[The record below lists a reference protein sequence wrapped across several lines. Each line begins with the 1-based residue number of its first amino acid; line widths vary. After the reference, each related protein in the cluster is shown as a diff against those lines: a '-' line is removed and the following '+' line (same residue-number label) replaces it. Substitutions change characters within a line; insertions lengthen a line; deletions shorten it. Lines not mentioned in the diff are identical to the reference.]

1 MRTINTLRFQAIQK
15 MKQTIETAISEFGKA
30 AKAKLANPVA
40 TGQPED
46 QIRAPFEQ
54 LLLDIATLSGLPTG
68 SVVAVGESSVSDL
81 KTRPDYAV
89 TVQKSLVGFVEL
101 KAPGKGCDPRK
112 FKDPHD
118 KGQWERLCSLPNLLY
133 TDGNGFSL
141 WQDGKLVGTVLHLDG
156 DIESSGAKLAPP
168 PGLQTLF
175 ENFLRWQPVAPRS
188 ARDLAH
194 TTARL
199 CRLLRDEV
207 TEQLGLK
214 SEALTSL
221 ATDWRTLLFPDA
233 TDERFADGYAQAVTF
248 GMLMAR
254 AKGIPLGKG
263 LQLAAS
269 ELTKSSSLIGAALR
283 LLTENSENQQTL
295 KTSLD
300 TLTRVLDAVDWNK
313 ISKGQPD
320 AWLYFYEEFLAIYD
334 NDLRKLTGSYYTPPE
349 VVSAMVALVD
359 EALCSERFALHA
371 GLAAPSVTLA
381 DPATGTGTFMLGVL
395 RRIAQRVREDQGE
408 GAVTGIIQ
416 AALKR
421 LIAFEIQL
429 GPFAVAQLRILAEV
443 LDLTGSTSNEPLRMF
458 VTDTLGNPYDDAE
471 WIPGILA
478 AIGKSRKDAN
488 KIKRDESITVVIGN
502 PPYKEK
508 AKGRGGWVEQGNPN
522 AKAPAPLEAWMP
534 PAEWGV
540 GAHSKHLRNLYVYF
554 WRWATWKVFD
564 HSPEHN
570 KGIVSFITVAGFL
583 AGPGF
588 QKMRD
593 YLRRTCDD
601 IWVIDCS
608 PEGLQPDVPTR
619 IFQGVQQPVC
629 IVMVS
634 RSKKTNLDTPSSV
647 RFRALPIGK
656 REIKFDALT
665 SIHLND
671 TEWTDCPTD
680 WRAPFL
686 PASQGAWGTFPAL
699 EDLFVYNGSGVMPG
713 RTWIIAPDCDSLESR
728 WKNLLS
734 APNSEKEKL
743 FHPHLRNGEPGDK
756 HSKKIVP
763 TPLHG
768 FPVNKKS
775 VAEEDLSDA
784 HTVMYGFRSFDRQ
797 FIIPDARLI
806 NQPNPELW
814 NCRSNRQIFATA
826 LSRMSPANGPGLT
839 FTDLVPDLDH
849 YSARGGRVFPLWR
862 DDKAQQPNLPPS
874 LLPHLSETYSASKNA
889 EDLIA
894 YIAAVA
900 AHPAY
905 TAKFQDDLST
915 PGLRIPMTADAAL
928 FAEAAELGRRVL
940 WLHTFGE
947 RMIDPKHGRPAG
959 PPRLPAPSMPTI
971 PKAGAISSA
980 PDEMPD
986 TINYDV
992 GKHRL
997 LVGHGFIENVPLAL
1011 WQYEVSGKRV
1021 LLQWFSYRK
1030 KHRERPIIGD
1040 RRPPSPL
1047 SDIQPDRWLPEYTT
1061 ELLNVL
1067 NVLGLLVELEPMQ
1080 ADLLERICAGSLIS
1094 REELKTSGA
1103 LEVPAVPKKPK
1114 NKKEKPLHLF
1124 HN

>member
-1 MRTINTLRFQAIQK
+1 
-15 MKQTIETAISEFGKA
+15 
-30 AKAKLANPVA
+30 
-40 TGQPED
+40 
-46 QIRAPFEQ
+46 
-54 LLLDIATLSGLPTG
+54 
-68 SVVAVGESSVSDL
+68 
-81 KTRPDYAV
+81 
-89 TVQKSLVGFVEL
+89 
-101 KAPGKGCDPRK
+101 
-112 FKDPHD
+112 
-118 KGQWERLCSLPNLLY
+118 
-133 TDGNGFSL
+133 
-141 WQDGKLVGTVLHLDG
+141 
-156 DIESSGAKLAPP
+156 
-168 PGLQTLF
+168 
-175 ENFLRWQPVAPRS
+175 
-188 ARDLAH
+188 
-194 TTARL
+194 
-199 CRLLRDEV
+199 
-207 TEQLGLK
+207 
-214 SEALTSL
+214 
-221 ATDWRTLLFPDA
+221 
-233 TDERFADGYAQAVTF
+233 
-248 GMLMAR
+248 
-254 AKGIPLGKG
+254 
-263 LQLAAS
+263 
-269 ELTKSSSLIGAALR
+269 LIGAALR

-349 VVSAMVALVD
+349 VVGAMVALVD
-359 EALCSERFALHA
+359 EALSSERFGLHA

-408 GAVTGIIQ
+408 GAVPGVIQ

-443 LDLTGSTSNEPLRMF
+443 LDLTGSASNEPLRMF

-488 KIKRDESITVVIGN
+488 KIKREESITVVIGN

-534 PAEWGV
+534 PAEWGA
-540 GAHSKHLRNLYVYF
+540 GAHSKHLRNLYIYF

-583 AGPGF
+583 GGPGF

-593 YLRRTCDD
+593 YLRRACDD

-608 PEGLQPDVPTR
+608 PEGHQPDVPTR

-634 RSKKTNLDTPSSV
+634 RSKKANLKKPATV
-647 RFRALPIGK
+647 RFRALPTGK
-656 REIKFDALT
+656 REIKFEALK

-671 TEWTDCPTD
+671 AEWTDCPTD

-686 PASQGAWGTFPAL
+686 PVSRGAWSTFPAL
-699 EDLFVYNGSGVMPG
+699 EDFFVYNGSGVMPG
-713 RTWIIAPDCDSLESR
+713 RTWIIAPDAESLHAR
-728 WKNLLS
+728 WKKLKS
-734 APNSEKEKL
+734 ASADKMDDL
-743 FHPHLRNGEPGDK
+743 FQPHLNHGKLGDRHINKILQDALNGFQ
-756 HSKKIVP
+756 VR
-763 TPLHG
+763 T
-768 FPVNKKS
+768 KS
-775 VAEEDLSDA
+775 VADDSDQF
-784 HTVMYGFRSFDRQ
+784 VSPIVYGFRSFDRQ
-797 FIIPDARLI
+797 WIIPDKRLI
-806 NQPNPELW
+806 NRPNPALW
-814 NCRSNRQIFATA
+814 DCCSDHQIYLTA
-826 LSRMSPANGPGLT
+826 FREEKPTSGPALT
-839 FTDLVPDLDH
+839 FTELIPDLHH
-849 YSARGGRVFPLWR
+849 YKGSFGGRVYPLWR
-862 DDKAQQPNLPPS
+862 DEKAQQPNLPPS
-874 LLPHLSETYSASKNA
+874 LLPLINKKYRARVSA

-915 PGLRIPMTADAAL
+915 PGLRIPLTADSKL
-928 FAEAAELGRRVL
+928 FAEAAKLGRRVL

-947 RMIDPKHGRPAG
+947 RMIDPKHGRPTG
-959 PPRLPAPSMPTI
+959 PPRLAAASMPTI
-971 PKAGAISSA
+971 PKEGAISSS
-980 PDEMPD
+980 PELMPD
-986 TINYDV
+986 TINYDA
-992 GKHRL
+992 GKQRL
-997 LVGHGFIENVPLAL
+997 LVGHGFIEKVPLAV
-1011 WQYEVSGKRV
+1011 WQYEVSGKQV

-1030 KHRERPIIGD
+1030 KLRERPIIGD

-1047 SDIQPDRWLPEYTT
+1047 GDIQPDHWLPEYTT

-1080 ADLLERICAGSLIS
+1080 ADLLGRICAGPLIS
-1094 REELKTSGA
+1094 DAELKAAGA

-1114 NKKEKPLHLF
+1114 NQKEKPLHLF
-1124 HN
+1124 NK

>member
-1 MRTINTLRFQAIQK
+1 
-15 MKQTIETAISEFGKA
+15 MKPTIETAISEFGAA
-30 AKAKLANPVA
+30 AKAKLANPAA

-54 LLLDIATLSGLPTG
+54 LLLDVAALSGLPSG
-68 SVVAVGESSVSDL
+68 SVVPVGESSVSDL

-156 DIESSGAKLAPP
+156 DIESSGIKLAPP
-168 PGLQTLF
+168 PGLQSLF

-207 TEQLGLK
+207 TEQLGFK

-313 ISKGQPD
+313 ISKDQPD

-349 VVSAMVALVD
+349 VVGAMVALVD
-359 EALCSERFALHA
+359 EALSSERFNLRA

-395 RRIAQRVREDQGE
+395 RHIAQRVREDQGE
-408 GAVTGIIQ
+408 GAVPGVIQ

-471 WIPGILA
+471 WIPGVLA

-488 KIKRDESITVVIGN
+488 KIKREESITVVIGN
-502 PPYKEK
+502 PPYKDR
-508 AKGRGGWVEQGNPN
+508 ARGLGGWVEQANPN
-522 AKAPAPLEAWMP
+522 SKEPAPLEAWMP
-534 PAEWGV
+534 PTEWGA
-540 GAHSKHLRNLYVYF
+540 GAHSRHLRNLYVYF

-564 HSPEHN
+564 LSPEHN
-570 KGIVSFITVAGFL
+570 KGIVSFITAAGFPGG
-583 AGPGF
+583 AGF

-608 PEGLQPDVPTR
+608 PEGQQPDVPTR

-634 RSKKTNLDTPSSV
+634 RSKKTDMETPATV
-647 RFRALPIGK
+647 RFRALPSGD
-656 REIKFDALT
+656 REIKFEALKN
-665 SIHLND
+665 IHLND
-671 TEWTDCPTD
+671 GKWIDCPTD
-680 WRAPFL
+680 WRARFL
-686 PASQGAWGTFPAL
+686 PSSKRAWATFPAL
-699 EDLFVYNGSGVMPG
+699 KDLFQYNGTGVMSG
-713 RTWIIAPDCDSLESR
+713 RVWVSAPDEDSLKRR
-728 WKNLLS
+728 WKRILE
-734 APNSEKEKL
+734 APASEKETL
-743 FHPHLRNGEPGDK
+743 FHPHLRGGRLGDK
-756 HSKKIVP
+756 HSKKIVSK
-763 TPLHG
+763 PLHG
-768 FPVNKKS
+768 YPQAKLS
-775 VAEEDLSDA
+775 VAEERLSGINGI
-784 HTVMYGFRSFDRQ
+784 TSGYGFRSFDRQ
-797 FIIPDARLI
+797 FILPDARVI

-814 NCRSNRQIFATA
+814 AVNSDNQVFLTAPDDRSPI
-826 LSRMSPANGPGLT
+826 NGPSLT
-839 FTDLVPDLDH
+839 FTSLIPDAHH
-849 YSARGGRVFPLWR
+849 YAGRGGRVFPLWR
-862 DDKAQQPNLPPS
+862 DDKADKPNLPPS
-874 LLPHLSETYSASKNA
+874 LLPYLSTKFSASETA
-889 EDLIA
+889 EDLMG

-915 PGLRIPMTADAAL
+915 PGLRIPLTADSSL

-959 PPRLPAPSMPTI
+959 PPRLPAASVPTI
-971 PKAGAISSA
+971 PKAGAISSE

-986 TINYDV
+986 SINYDA

-997 LVGHGFIENVPLAL
+997 LVGHGFIENVPLAV
-1011 WQYEVSGKRV
+1011 WQYEVSGKQV

-1030 KHRERPIIGD
+1030 RHRERPIIGD

-1047 SDIQPDRWLPEYTT
+1047 GDIQPDHWLPEYTT

-1067 NVLGLLVELEPMQ
+1067 NVLGLLVELEPML
-1080 ADLLERICAGSLIS
+1080 ADLLERICSGPLIS
-1094 REELKTSGA
+1094 AAELKEAGT
-1103 LEVPAVPKKPK
+1103 LEVPAVPKKTK
-1114 NKKEKPLHLF
+1114 TKKEKPLHLF
-1124 HN
+1124 GE